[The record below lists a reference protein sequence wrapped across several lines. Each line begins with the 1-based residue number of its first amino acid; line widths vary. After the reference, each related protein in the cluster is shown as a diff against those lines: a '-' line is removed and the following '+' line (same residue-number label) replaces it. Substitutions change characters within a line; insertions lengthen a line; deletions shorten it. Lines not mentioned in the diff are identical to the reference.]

1 MQPIWET
8 IWKIYTNG
16 KMKSVRKKRQK
27 NLQTQKYLLEEMFKN
42 KKIN

>member
-1 MQPIWET
+1 
-8 IWKIYTNG
+8 
-16 KMKSVRKKRQK
+16 MKSVRKKRQK